1 MRARRRRR
9 RRDTGGLDVLPKFH
23 RVPVKH
29 VDVRRYF
36 KREVPNLGRNW
47 WNVSKVTGNPALSMN
62 PPHYAAACTDRPA
75 TQTSRMF
82 ARAAE

>member
-1 MRARRRRR
+1 VICCFSTEYSA
-9 RRDTGGLDVLPKFH
+9 
-23 RVPVKH
+23 
-29 VDVRRYF
+29 
-36 KREVPNLGRNW
+36 
-47 WNVSKVTGNPALSMN
+47 KVTGNPALSMN